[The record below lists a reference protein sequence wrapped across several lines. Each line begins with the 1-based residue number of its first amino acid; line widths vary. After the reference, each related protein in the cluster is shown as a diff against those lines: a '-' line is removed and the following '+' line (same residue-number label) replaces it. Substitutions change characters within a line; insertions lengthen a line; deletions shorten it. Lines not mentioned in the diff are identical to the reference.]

1 MFIVT
6 DSKWRNDQNI
16 GADSFTDGPAAQWQV
31 EERPRC
37 TAQTIII
44 MDSSRK

>member
-1 MFIVT
+1 MFIVA

-16 GADSFTDGPAAQWQV
+16 KADLFTDGPAVQWQV
-31 EERPRC
+31 EERPRR

-44 MDSSRK
+44 MDPSRN